1 MYGHRVNDVTIDAV
15 NYRIVRLAQPRSVL
29 GHRIQH
35 WLNVSGRASD
45 DAQDLAGRRLPLQ
58 RPREFPSACAAIVCF
73 SFATDSVE
81 DVARRLRLAFL
92 GGFLFIY
99 KKPGWRSQSGLI

>member
-1 MYGHRVNDVTIDAV
+1 MHRFPVNNRSTHGRLTIDRCSLWRRWHGTVYGHRVNDVSINTV
-15 NYRIVRLAQPRSVL
+15 NYRISRLAQPRSVL

-58 RPREFPSACAAIVCF
+58 PLPKVP
-73 SFATDSVE
+73 
-81 DVARRLRLAFL
+81 RLRGDRLL
-92 GGFLFIY
+92 
-99 KKPGWRSQSGLI
+99 